1 MNPPAP
7 ITAPQPTPQEAW
19 QYLYDHT
26 QPSVIPTRAI
36 YANIETALR
45 VLKPAPPAPPTPP

>member
-1 MNPPAP
+1 MTPPAA
-7 ITAPQPTPQEAW
+7 APQPTPQEAW

-26 QPSVIPTRAI
+26 QPSVVPTRAI

-45 VLKPAPPAPPTPP
+45 VLKPAPPAPPAPK

>member
-19 QYLYDHT
+19 DYLYAMT
-26 QPSVIPTRAI
+26 QPGEPMTRAI
-36 YANIETALR
+36 YANIEMALR
-45 VLKPAPPAPPTPP
+45 VLKPAPPAPPAP